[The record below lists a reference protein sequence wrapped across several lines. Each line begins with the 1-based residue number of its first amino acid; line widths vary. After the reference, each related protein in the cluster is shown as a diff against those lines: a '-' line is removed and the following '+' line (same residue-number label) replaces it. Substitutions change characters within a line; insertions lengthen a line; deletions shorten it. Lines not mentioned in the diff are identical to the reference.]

1 MKITEFR
8 KLIREEVR
16 KVLTEETIASKLQS
30 LDNSSKES
38 LNISSADPVYKN
50 ATVRKKWM
58 DKVAQG
64 VREIG
69 VDEIKSKRNT
79 IFKTLENDN
88 YHQLSLFLILSL
100 KLNQKAVQHYELEA
114 KRKDALNA
122 AAIEDFLSYKF

>member
-1 MKITEFR
+1 MKLTEFR
-8 KLIREEVR
+8 NLIREEVR
-16 KVLTEETIASKLQS
+16 RVLKEETTTSKLQS
-30 LDNSSKES
+30 LDDSSKES

-58 DKVAQG
+58 NKVAQG

-69 VDEIKSKRNT
+69 VDVIKSKWNT

-100 KLNQKAVQHYELEA
+100 KLNQKAVEHYELEA
-114 KRKDALNA
+114 KRKDASNA
-122 AAIEDFLSYKF
+122 AAIKDFLSYKF